1 MMKIFR
7 PSPSNLCQ
15 AEEVVDVCWVLHQL
29 GGVGGEG
36 VPEGAWVDQGHGE
49 PIVRHVLYKKE

>member
-1 MMKIFR
+1 MMKI
-7 PSPSNLCQ
+7 NLCQ

-36 VPEGAWVDQGHGE
+36 FPEGAWVDQGQGE
-49 PIVRHVLYKKE
+49 PVGRHVLYKKE